1 VFIPKP
7 GRNSYNVPR
16 DYRPFSRTPFLLKT
30 MERLVDRQLRDK
42 SLALVPLHRNQDAYQ
57 AGNSVE
63 TNLHQLVVR
72 VEKALD
78 QQHGVFS

>member
-1 VFIPKP
+1 
-7 GRNSYNVPR
+7 
-16 DYRPFSRTPFLLKT
+16 